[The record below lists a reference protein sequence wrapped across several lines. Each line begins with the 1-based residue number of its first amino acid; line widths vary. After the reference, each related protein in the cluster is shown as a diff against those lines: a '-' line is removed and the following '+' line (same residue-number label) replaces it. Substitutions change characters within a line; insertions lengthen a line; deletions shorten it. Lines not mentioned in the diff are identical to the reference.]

1 MATRV
6 RDFTTTADFGNNT
19 LHCEITETTND
30 TTNVSNLRY
39 RVWVSGNE
47 YEYNYNN
54 HLELTIGG
62 TEIFNGDPGRVADG
76 EIVLEGSIIVSHSAN
91 GTGST
96 TVYCFYRTL
105 RADYTYYTPTI
116 NETFDLLIIP
126 RYKLTINA
134 GSGSSISVKR
144 ISSRSGSIGDISN
157 NSSLY
162 YDDVLTVTFSANT
175 NYAIATHTLNGN
187 TFASGDSHT
196 VSGNVSIVSTAIV
209 LASNVGATDANIESV
224 SSIVVTKYDNSYYH
238 SLYYTFGTLSGY
250 LTKEGR
256 TSQTEVKFSETNVPF
271 AIPTT
276 FYYEIP
282 NAKSGVCT
290 ITCRTYKNSTDTTV
304 LGNPTTCTFVA
315 TASEARCAPDM
326 WCVATTLD
334 EESSHMTGNDTT
346 MIRYVSMISCIN
358 NPTAQNGAT
367 ITQRTVNGTVMTG
380 DFSEPEFI
388 IEPDTNK
395 FVFTAMDS
403 RGYTS
408 TSVITLTSQ
417 DYIPLTCNPILA
429 RTSSTASTVNMTL
442 SGNFYNRNMGARNN
456 ELTIKYRYKEDGDPS
471 FGSYTTVT
479 SGITYTGTTYKATA
493 TLTGPFDYTKT
504 YIFEIYAAD
513 GDDANGYAL
522 MRLTKEVTVL
532 PGIPVFDWGKN
543 DFNVNVDFMLK
554 NVNIFDVF
562 YPVGSIYLSTK
573 TTLPTVLS
581 GIGTWNQITTG
592 VSGMNGWERLT

>member
-1 MATRV
+1 
-6 RDFTTTADFGNNT
+6 
-19 LHCEITETTND
+19 
-30 TTNVSNLRY
+30 
-39 RVWVSGNE
+39 
-47 YEYNYNN
+47 
-54 HLELTIGG
+54 
-62 TEIFNGDPGRVADG
+62 
-76 EIVLEGSIIVSHSAN
+76 
-91 GTGST
+91 
-96 TVYCFYRTL
+96 
-105 RADYTYYTPTI
+105 
-116 NETFDLLIIP
+116 
-126 RYKLTINA
+126 
-134 GSGSSISVKR
+134 
-144 ISSRSGSIGDISN
+144 
-157 NSSLY
+157 
-162 YDDVLTVTFSANT
+162 
-175 NYAIATHTLNGN
+175 
-187 TFASGDSHT
+187 
-196 VSGNVSIVSTAIV
+196 
-209 LASNVGATDANIESV
+209 
-224 SSIVVTKYDNSYYH
+224 
-238 SLYYTFGTLSGY
+238 
-250 LTKEGR
+250 
-256 TSQTEVKFSETNVPF
+256 
-271 AIPTT
+271 
-276 FYYEIP
+276 
-282 NAKSGVCT
+282 
-290 ITCRTYKNSTDTTV
+290 
-304 LGNPTTCTFVA
+304 
-315 TASEARCAPDM
+315 
-326 WCVATTLD
+326 
-334 EESSHMTGNDTT
+334 
-346 MIRYVSMISCIN
+346 MISCIN

-395 FVFTAMDS
+395 FVFTATDS

-504 YIFEIYAAD
+504 YIFEIYVAD

>member
-76 EIVLEGSIIVSHSAN
+76 EIVLEGSIIVPHSAN

-187 TFASGDSHT
+187 TFASGGSHT

-282 NAKSGVCT
+282 NAKSGICT

-326 WCVATTLD
+326 WCIANTLD

-395 FVFTAMDS
+395 FVFTATDS

-504 YIFEIYAAD
+504 YIFEIYVAD

-581 GIGTWNQITTG
+581 GIGTWDQITTG

>member
-187 TFASGDSHT
+187 TFASGGSHT

-256 TSQTEVKFSETNVPF
+256 ISQTEVKFSETNVPF

-326 WCVATTLD
+326 WCMANTLD

-395 FVFTAMDS
+395 FVFTATDS

-417 DYIPLTCNPILA
+417 DYVPLTCNPILA

-479 SGITYTGTTYKATA
+479 SGITYTGTTYKTTA

-504 YIFEIYAAD
+504 YIFEIYVAD
-513 GDDANGYAL
+513 GDDASGYAL

-562 YPVGSIYLSTK
+562 YPVGSIYLTTK

-592 VSGMNGWERLT
+592 ISGMNGWERLT

>member
-30 TTNVSNLRY
+30 TTNVSNLGY
-39 RVWVSGNE
+39 RVWVSGNG

-187 TFASGDSHT
+187 TFASGGSHT

-256 TSQTEVKFSETNVPF
+256 ISQTEVKFSETNVPF
-271 AIPTT
+271 TIPTT

-326 WCVATTLD
+326 WCIANTLD
-334 EESSHMTGNDTT
+334 EESIHMTGNDST
-346 MIRYVSMISCIN
+346 MIRYISMVSCIN
-358 NPTAQNGAT
+358 NPTAQNGAS
-367 ITQRTVNGTVMTG
+367 ITQRTLNGDVITG
-380 DFSEPEFI
+380 DPSEPEFVV
-388 IEPDTNK
+388 EPETNK
-395 FVFTAMDS
+395 FVFTATDS

-417 DYIPLTCNPILA
+417 GYIPLTCNPILA
-429 RTSSTASTVNMTL
+429 RTSPTGSTLKMTL
-442 SGNFYNRNMGARNN
+442 SGNFYNRNMGARYNK
-456 ELTIKYRYKEDGDPS
+456 LTIKYRYKEDGDPS

-479 SGITYTGTTYKATA
+479 SGITYTGTTYKTTA

-513 GDDANGYAL
+513 GDDANGYIL
-522 MRLTKEVTVL
+522 TSLTKEVTVL
-532 PGIPVFDWGKN
+532 PGIPVFDWGKD
-543 DFNVNVDFMLK
+543 DFNVNVPINYK
-554 NVNIFDVF
+554 GESIFDYL
-562 YPVGSIYLSTK
+562 YPPGIIVT
-573 TTLPTVLS
+573 TVNNTLPTLFSEYGVWVSVQSALS
-581 GIGTWNQITTG
+581 GAYSWQR
-592 VSGMNGWERLT
+592 VY